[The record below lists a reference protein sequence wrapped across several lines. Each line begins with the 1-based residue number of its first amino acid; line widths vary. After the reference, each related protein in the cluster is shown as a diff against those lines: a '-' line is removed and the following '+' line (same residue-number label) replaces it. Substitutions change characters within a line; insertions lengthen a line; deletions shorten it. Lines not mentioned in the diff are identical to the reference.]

1 MHPSLTL
8 VLWLCGVLLIQR
20 LPPEALAAAVLL
32 GVATGGAP
40 VRLHWLRLLS
50 RTRWL
55 LLVLAAT
62 FLLLTPGERVYPG
75 VPLTWEGLAVAGEH
89 LLRLVGVLFA
99 VAWLLGRNSLLQ
111 IVSGLY
117 GIANAI
123 GAAALQRGVVR
134 LALVLQYVERGEVGD
149 WRRLLREEREPEP
162 EETALVIRYEPARVR
177 DWCIGA
183 GGVLATLA
191 GWLA

>member
-8 VLWLCGVLLIQR
+8 FLWLCGVLLVQR
-20 LPPEALAAAVLL
+20 LPPAALAAIILIGIV
-32 GVATGGAP
+32 VSGAP
-40 VRLHWLRLLS
+40 VRQHWLRLLT

-75 VPLTWEGLAVAGEH
+75 VPLTWEGASVASEH

-99 VAWLLGRNSLLQ
+99 VAWLLARHSLLQ

-117 GIANAI
+117 GIAQAF
-123 GAAALQRGVVR
+123 GAAARRGVVR

-149 WRRLLREEREPEP
+149 WRHLLREEGEPVEA
-162 EETALVIRYEPARVR
+162 TLVIHYEPARIR
-177 DWCIGA
+177 DWCLGL
-183 GGVLATLA
+183 GGLLLTLA

>member
-1 MHPSLTL
+1 VHPSLTL
-8 VLWLCGVLLIQR
+8 FLWLCGVLLAQR
-20 LPPEALAAAVLL
+20 LPPEALAAIVLIGIVL
-32 GVATGGAP
+32 SGAP
-40 VRLHWLRLLS
+40 VRRHWLRLLR

-55 LLVLAAT
+55 LLILAAT

-75 VPLTWEGLAVAGEH
+75 VPLTWEGASMASEH

-99 VAWLLGRNSLLQ
+99 VAWLLGRHSLLQ

-117 GIANAI
+117 GIAQAF

-149 WRRLLREEREPEP
+149 WRRLLRDEGEPLDA
-162 EETALVIRYEPARVR
+162 TLVIHYRRARIR
-177 DWCIGA
+177 DWCLGFC
-183 GGVLATLA
+183 GLLLTLA

>member
-8 VLWLCGVLLIQR
+8 FLWLCGVLLIQR
-20 LPPEALAAAVLL
+20 LPPAVLAAILLIGVVLS
-32 GVATGGAP
+32 GAS
-40 VRLHWLRLLS
+40 VRQHWQRLLR

-55 LLVLAAT
+55 LLVLAVT
-62 FLLLTPGERVYPG
+62 FLLLTPGERIYPG
-75 VPLTWEGLAVAGEH
+75 MPLTWEGLLVAGEH

-99 VAWLLGRNSLLQ
+99 VAWLLGRHSLLQ

-117 GIANAI
+117 GVARAF

-149 WRRLLREEREPEP
+149 WRRLLREENGPVAA
-162 EETALVIRYEPARVR
+162 TLVIRYQPARFS
-177 DWCIGA
+177 DWCLGL
-183 GGVLATLA
+183 GGLLLTLA
-191 GWLA
+191 GWLL